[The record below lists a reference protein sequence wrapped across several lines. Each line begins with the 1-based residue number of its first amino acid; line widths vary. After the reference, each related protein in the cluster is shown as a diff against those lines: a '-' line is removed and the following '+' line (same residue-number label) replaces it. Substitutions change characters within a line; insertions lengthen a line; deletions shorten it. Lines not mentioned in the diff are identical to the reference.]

1 MRAAVLC
8 LLAVGVHRSGSW
20 HRAAV
25 RSRVGVPVAC
35 ASQRGVGAESAL
47 SSAEYTKALL
57 TDEAEVAM
65 KMAKFGLTAERP
77 AVLPQRGVFCTRA
90 LDLREIKA
98 IGYDMDYTLIDYK
111 MVLLE
116 ERVYHY
122 SKEFLRS
129 KGFPVSGLRFNH
141 ELVVRGLIVD
151 TLHGHTLKVD
161 RFGYVRRAMH
171 GTRMLSRQEII
182 AVYGNGPPIDL
193 RDSRWRFLNT
203 LFSVSEGCLY
213 AQLGAPR
220 HATAALAPA
229 PRPPAPFFSHLRR
242 LPPRSHSLAGSRPS
256 RFGAALH
263 RLQGAVRRRALLL
276 LRAGPSPPRPP
287 LAPTAPDRNHSAP
300 ARDLAVW
307 H

>member
-1 MRAAVLC
+1 MRVAVLC
-8 LLAVGVHRSGSW
+8 LLAVGVQRSGSW

-25 RSRVGVPVAC
+25 RSRVGVPVAS
-35 ASQRGVGAESAL
+35 ASEHGVGAESPL

-171 GTRMLSRQEII
+171 GTRMLSRQEIV
-182 AVYGNGPPIDL
+182 ATYGNGPPIDL

-213 AQLGAPR
+213 AQLGAPHQR
-220 HATAALAPA
+220 RPRARPTPTCSFLLSLPPPPPSLSLSGRQSTVSIRGSSSPTARSRSTQSAA
-229 PRPPAPFFSHLRR
+229 PRTSSCTARC
-242 LPPRSHSLAGSRPS
+242 
-256 RFGAALH
+256 
-263 RLQGAVRRRALLL
+263 RRRSS
-276 LRAGPSPPRPP
+276 RRTSSR
-287 LAPTAPDRNHSAP
+287 R
-300 ARDLAVW
+300 
-307 H
+307 